1 MGVHEKLFD
10 KNKTN
15 KCTYCGKTFKKSG
28 NLKEHIKVI
37 HEGQRDHK
45 CYNCGNNFSRPENLK
60 AHIKAVHEGIKNHKC
75 DYCQKRF
82 SKSGDLKKHIKG
94 HNWSHAPL
102 HKFAKISSTL

>member
-15 KCTYCGKTFKKSG
+15 KCTYCGKIFKKSG
-28 NLKEHIKVI
+28 NHIKVI
-37 HEGQRDHK
+37 HEGQRNHK
-45 CYNCGNNFSRPENLK
+45 CHNCGNNFSRPENLK

-94 HNWSHAPL
+94 HTWSHAPL
-102 HKFAKISSTL
+102 HKFA